1 MWLGR
6 ALRRLVPLG
15 LVVLLQAC
23 GDDSPNCIPDVQLVD
38 QVAFETVTPGP
49 LPVVFADAV
58 LEQEEVIYFEAGC
71 PADAVYTYLYFDPA
85 SRWFVDFSYDLDVQF
100 TATSGWFY
108 RGSARFAGSLAPT
121 NRVFVS
127 DDPRPI
133 SAANIDLVFTSF
145 VPF

>member
-1 MWLGR
+1 MPLGR
-6 ALRRLVPLG
+6 ALRRLVPLA
-15 LVVLLQAC
+15 LVVLLPAC
-23 GDDSPNCIPDVQLVD
+23 GDDGPSCIPDVRLVD
-38 QVAFETVTPGP
+38 EVAFELVTPGP
-49 LPVVFADAV
+49 LPVLFADAV
-58 LEQEEVIYFEAGC
+58 LEQEEVTYFESGC
-71 PADAVYTYLYFDPA
+71 PADGVFTYLYFDPY

-121 NRVFVS
+121 NRVLVS

-133 SAANIDLVFTSF
+133 SAASIDLVFTSF